1 MNIQIYT
8 WRLLVSIRHSS
19 YKSQLYFYNFLI
31 LLYKSL
37 FFTHFPASMKNM
49 LSLRSSSFDLRC
61 KYIPSLTKPKTYI
74 HGLAPFPSF
83 QLNSGMHCLTFFEL
97 VFFADLKSKI
107 QGVTFLCILFAF
119 IYYLYLKLSVLVVCV
134 DFN

>member
-1 MNIQIYT
+1 
-8 WRLLVSIRHSS
+8 
-19 YKSQLYFYNFLI
+19 
-31 LLYKSL
+31 
-37 FFTHFPASMKNM
+37 MKNM

-61 KYIPSLTKPKTYI
+61 KYIPSLTKPKTITYI
-74 HGLAPFPSF
+74 CMVLAPFPSF
-83 QLNSGMHCLTFFEL
+83 QLNSGMHSLTFFEL

>member
-61 KYIPSLTKPKTYI
+61 KYIPSLTKPKTIIYI
-74 HGLAPFPSF
+74 CMVLAPFPSF

-97 VFFADLKSKI
+97 VFFLQILRVKFRVLPFCAF
-107 QGVTFLCILFAF
+107 FLL
-119 IYYLYLKLSVLVVCV
+119 LYITYT
-134 DFN
+134 